1 MKNPLDQFT
10 DRRRVFSDDE
20 IAALARRYEAGE
32 GSVILSRETGKSN
45 ATIIKWLKRAG
56 VKIRD
61 NGATAKRFTPAE
73 WQGWADA
80 YRAGATTTELGARAG
95 LPHHVMNYHLRRLG
109 VEIRDGSESKRLY
122 EVNEQIFGMP
132 SAARDYWFG
141 FFLADGCLTRNKN
154 SGTRVVALSLAV
166 ADIAQVE
173 AFRDFIGSTHPVRVE
188 SNNRRGSFGESNGT
202 PLARLVIASD
212 ALAASLERMGIQE
225 RKSMC
230 EVMPDALAGSPDAW
244 RGAVDGD
251 GWVTVRRGDA
261 RPMIGLTGSKVLC
274 GQFVELAQS
283 VGLRSAPI
291 RPNVSIFAVQ
301 YGGPE
306 AVRLIRELYDRP
318 GPALRRKQITAHAIM
333 SSCWGTGECIR
344 FTRPGRRKKCAN
356 SWSGT

>member
-1 MKNPLDQFT
+1 MKNPLGQFT

-45 ATIIKWLKRAG
+45 STIIKWLKRAG
-56 VKIRD
+56 VTIRD
-61 NGATAKRFTPAE
+61 NEATAKQFTPAE

-80 YRAGATTTELGARAG
+80 YRAGATTTELGERTG

-109 VEIRDGSESKRLY
+109 VEIRNGSESKRLY
-122 EVNEQIFGMP
+122 EVKELIFDVP
-132 SAARDYWFG
+132 SAARDYWLG

-166 ADIAQVE
+166 ADIAHVE

-188 SNNRRGSFGESNGT
+188 SNSRPGGFGESNGT

-212 ALAASLERMGIQE
+212 ALADSLERLGIQE
-225 RKSMC
+225 RKSMR
-230 EVMPDALAGSPDAW
+230 EVMPAALAGSLDAW
-244 RGAVDGD
+244 RGAIDGD

-261 RPMIGLTGSKVLC
+261 RPEIGLVGSLTLC
-274 GQFVELAQS
+274 RQLSEFARC
-283 VGLRSAPI
+283 VGLRPAPI
-291 RPNVSIFAVQ
+291 RPSGNIFDVR

-333 SSCWGTGECIR
+333 SSCWGTGEYIR
-344 FTRPGRRKKCAN
+344 FTRPGRRKKCA
-356 SWSGT
+356 SSS